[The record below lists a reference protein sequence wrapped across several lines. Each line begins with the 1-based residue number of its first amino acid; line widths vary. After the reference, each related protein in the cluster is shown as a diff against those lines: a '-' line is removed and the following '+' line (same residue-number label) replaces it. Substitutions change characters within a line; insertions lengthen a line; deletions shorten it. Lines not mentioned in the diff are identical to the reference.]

1 MTKVVVD
8 DKDVTSGVDGD
19 RLVMI
24 MRGIMGIWLMLGGD
38 DGFMDGIRR
47 R

>member
-1 MTKVVVD
+1 VTKVVVD

-24 MRGIMGIWLMLGGD
+24 MRGIMGILLMLGGD